1 MPQSLAKNY
10 IHLVFSTQDRRPFL
24 THATRPDLFA
34 YITNL
39 MKNMNC
45 AVFQVGG
52 VEDHIHVLFS
62 LDKNIALSKF
72 VNDLKTNSSKWLKTK
87 SDNLIDF
94 AWQRG
99 YGAFSVSQSD
109 LESVKEYIQNQV
121 KHHEKM
127 SFQDELRTLLQR
139 YEIEFDEQ
147 YLWD

>member
-1 MPQSLAKNY
+1 MPQSLSKNY

-34 YITNL
+34 YTTNM

-45 AVFQVGG
+45 PVFQIGG
-52 VEDHIHVLFS
+52 VEDHIHILFS
-62 LDKNIALSKF
+62 LDKNIALSKL

-94 AWQRG
+94 AWQHG

-109 LESVKEYIQNQV
+109 IESVKEYVQNQT

-127 SFQDELRTLLQR
+127 SFQDELRTLLKR
-139 YEIEFDEQ
+139 YEIEFDEK

>member
-1 MPQSLAKNY
+1 MAQSLAKNY

-127 SFQDELRTLLQR
+127 SFQDELRTLLKR
-139 YEIEFDEQ
+139 YKVDFDEK